1 MKEGTRTMIDRVV
14 LYGLSCLNLSGMNYL
29 FLEILYLE
37 NSLYSNNFI
46 KKTPEELS
54 IVRLNWTRFIF
65 WHIGLPINCPGKLRG
80 TIRTRLSLLTDAYLF
95 LHNCATLT
103 SLPRQSIWNATFVLR
118 SEDISVRLNRC
129 ASTWYLISSLNRCRP
144 LWYSEKEAGNSRRE
158 DRGTGYCCYSR
169 KGGGTSLVRGAS
181 YQKLKFHSARP
192 EASLSRSSRRFRA
205 RGNESSGSG
214 EGEGEGEVKV

>member
-54 IVRLNWTRFIF
+54 IVPLNWTRFIF
-65 WHIGLPINCPGKLRG
+65 WHIGLPINCRGKLRG
-80 TIRTRLSLLTDAYLF
+80 TIRTRLSLLTNAYLF

-103 SLPRQSIWNATFVLR
+103 SLPRQSIWNARNICSPLRGYLCSAKSLRVYVIFNIVSKPMPTLVVQREGGRKQSEGRQRNGVLLLQQKGWR
-118 SEDISVRLNRC
+118 DKFGKGSVLSKIKISF
-129 ASTWYLISSLNRCRP
+129 
-144 LWYSEKEAGNSRRE
+144 G
-158 DRGTGYCCYSR
+158 
-169 KGGGTSLVRGAS
+169 
-181 YQKLKFHSARP
+181 Q
-192 EASLSRSSRRFRA
+192 A
-205 RGNESSGSG
+205 RGFSISILEA
-214 EGEGEGEVKV
+214 V